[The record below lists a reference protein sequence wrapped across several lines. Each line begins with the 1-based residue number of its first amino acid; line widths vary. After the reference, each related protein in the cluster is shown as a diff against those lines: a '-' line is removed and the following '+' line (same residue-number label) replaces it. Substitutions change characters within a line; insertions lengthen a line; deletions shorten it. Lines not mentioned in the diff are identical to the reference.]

1 MSEPLPPRAVRKALS
16 RRRRHRAGVRGFLLL
31 TLALGVPIFLIPG
44 AGGIAG
50 TAPLGDLVPAALA
63 VVALLYVLLMS
74 REGAASSSRPLHAA
88 SELPVT
94 GTGRVTI
101 VPVVRPRRRG
111 AGASALQLRAHRVQ
125 VAPYLLEAV
134 RRGES
139 ALGPGYGAR
148 EGGSVWHPPAGVVG
162 IAVVERPGERREGA
176 EAPVAPAGDAPPP
189 VAAAAPPPVAAAPPS
204 VAAAAPA
211 PEAAGPEEA
220 AGEDIHARAF
230 AEAAATPVAPAPA
243 EEAATPAAPAP
254 EAAWPFWLRP
264 PEAGE
269 AARGAGEPGV
279 GPGEAAAEPPAAA
292 AEPPAA
298 AAGASGPGDGD
309 AATIEPAEGTAPGAW
324 AAPFAAAPPA
334 AAEPVLAPPRTPA
347 ADGALPVQAMPPP
360 PRRHLSRLAQRGTVL
375 GIDIGS
381 YSTKIV
387 QVRLRRRG
395 RFDVVNFWEV
405 RNPAGSIAGGAVVK
419 PQLLASRL
427 APVVDD
433 YRLDRRPAVSSLS
446 IQKAMTKIARF
457 PRMSREEIANALR
470 WEAENYVPLPLET
483 SVVDFAVGPFP
494 AGEGEGGE
502 MEVLVVAAPREAVEA
517 LAAALEGAG
526 VAPVAV
532 EIESLA
538 AYRAL
543 RALGLV
549 PSEEEEEEEG
559 CTVLLDL
566 GHSASRLSVFKRG
579 LPVVNRA
586 MKTGGR
592 DFTEAVARGLG
603 FTVERA
609 EAAVRRWGVR
619 PGTPIHALVA
629 PVLDALTA
637 DIWRSIEFFLVLSK
651 ADRVDRVFLT
661 GGNALQPG
669 LAETLDRYL
678 VGRLSER
685 FDQVPSEAALVRLV
699 APGSLLRLPRHLKPL
714 APELDARFVGALGTA
729 LWRG

>member
-16 RRRRHRAGVRGFLLL
+16 RRRRRRADMRGFLLL
-31 TLALGVPIFLIPG
+31 TLALGVPIFLMPG
-44 AGGIAG
+44 AGGIAK
-50 TAPLGDLVPAALA
+50 TAPLTDLVPAALA

-74 REGAASSSRPLHAA
+74 REGAASSSRPIHAA

-111 AGASALQLRAHRVQ
+111 TGASELQLRAHRVR

-134 RRGES
+134 RRGET

-162 IAVVERPGERREGA
+162 IALVERPEERLDGA
-176 EAPVAPAGDAPPP
+176 EAPVANGGDGAPHGG
-189 VAAAAPPPVAAAPPS
+189 
-204 VAAAAPA
+204 AAAAPA
-211 PEAAGPEEA
+211 PEAAGPEET
-220 AGEDIHARAF
+220 AGEEVHARAF
-230 AEAAATPVAPAPA
+230 AEEAATPVAPAPA
-243 EEAATPAAPAP
+243 EA
-254 EAAWPFWLRP
+254 AAWPFWLRP

-269 AARGAGEPGV
+269 AAGGAGEPGG
-279 GPGEAAAEPPAAA
+279 GPGEAAAEPPA
-292 AEPPAA
+292 EG
-298 AAGASGPGDGD
+298 AGASGSGDGD
-309 AATIEPAEGTAPGAW
+309 AVAAEPAEGAPPGAW
-324 AAPFAAAPPA
+324 AAPVAAALPAQAEPVLTPPRTPGADGVLPVQAAPPA
-334 AAEPVLAPPRTPA
+334 
-347 ADGALPVQAMPPP
+347 

-387 QVRLRRRG
+387 QVRPRLRG
-395 RFDVVNFWEV
+395 RFDVINFWEV
-405 RNPAGSIAGGAVVK
+405 RNPAGSISGGAVVK

-427 APVVDD
+427 APLVDD

-457 PRMSREEIANALR
+457 PRMSREEVANALR

-502 MEVLVVAAPREAVEA
+502 MEVLVVAAPREAVGA

-538 AYRAL
+538 GYRAL
-543 RALGLV
+543 RALGLLA
-549 PSEEEEEEEG
+549 SEEEG

-699 APGSLLRLPRHLKPL
+699 APGSLLGLPRHLKPL
-714 APELDARFVGALGTA
+714 APELDARFAGALGTA